1 MAVRTIATDIKL
13 TGEAAFNDGMKSI
26 NNNLKNLRA
35 DMAAV
40 SAEFDGN
47 AGSVEALTAKNKLLQ
62 ESVEQQKVKVD
73 ALRQMYEK
81 VKDAAGENSAQ
92 ADKYRQQLAQATAT
106 LHKETAALEK
116 NEAALKAAQ
125 KEAKQYTPVTQKMA
139 DAVKKSRDKVKDFSE
154 STIDAARHLPVLGEL
169 MDVAKV
175 SAKGLGVALNGT
187 KTIASGT
194 FKGMAAAAGGLA
206 KGVGIVTGAAAAG
219 VAAMGAAGVAALGI
233 MTGYAKEAAEAAKT
247 AKEAGEELTASQEQ
261 WLAFSD
267 QLDTLD
273 ASVASAK
280 SALGGILLP
289 ILGDLSAEGAAFLN
303 DFSKDME
310 AAAGDAGKQGQIMSD
325 YIVKGAKLI
334 KEKLPEYLEIGKELL
349 GSLGEGLSEAA
360 PELLDMGIDVVMD
373 LLDTIIEA
381 APEMAQ
387 AGITLIEKL
396 VASLTEQGPELLTSA
411 VDMVSQIVVGLAQA
425 APDLI
430 PAAVQLVSQLILALV
445 DASPQL
451 LEAGLQLVF
460 GIISGIAS
468 GLGDILGAADQIIQ
482 KVLDAFASSDNK
494 FLQIG
499 ADILGG
505 IWEGIKNSTEWIYN
519 QISGWIDGIVGW
531 MKKKL
536 DIRSPSHRVEDEV
549 GYQTGIAVGTGAMKA
564 QKAVKRMWGDFLDTT
579 FTAPDLSFNSR
590 LAVAGAGAANSGS
603 KTVNLYFTAKS
614 ITEADI
620 RMVVDVV
627 NRKLGEAM

>member
-1 MAVRTIATDIKL
+1 MATRTIATDIKL
-13 TGEAAFNDGMKSI
+13 TGEQAFNDGMKAMNS
-26 NNNLKNLRA
+26 NLKVLRS

-40 SAEFDGN
+40 SAEFADN
-47 AGSVEALTAKNKLLQ
+47 ANSVDALTAKNKILQ
-62 ESVEQQKVKVD
+62 QSVDQQRAKVD

-81 VKDAAGENSAQ
+81 VADASGENSAA
-92 ADKYRQQLAQATAT
+92 ADKYKQQLNQATVA
-106 LHKETAALEK
+106 LHKETAALNK
-116 NEAALKAAQ
+116 NEEALEAAQ
-125 KEAKQYTPVTQKMA
+125 KEANKYTPVTKKMVNA
-139 DAVKKSRDKVKDFSE
+139 TDDARDKIKELVEKVVDGAHQ
-154 STIDAARHLPVLGEL
+154 IPVLAEA

-175 SAKGLGVALNGT
+175 SAKGLGTAMNGA
-187 KTIASGT
+187 KTVTAGA
-194 FKGMAAAAGGLA
+194 FKGMGAAAGGLA
-206 KGVGIVTGAAAAG
+206 KGVGAVTAGA
-219 VAAMGAAGVAALGI
+219 AAGVAALGAAGVAGLSI
-233 MTGYAKEAAEAAKT
+233 MTGYAKEAAESAKA
-247 AKEAGEELTASQEQ
+247 AKEAGEELTATQEQ

-334 KEKLPEYLEIGKELL
+334 KEKLPEYIEIGKELL

-411 VDMVSQIVVGLAQA
+411 VDMVSQIVVGLAQS

-430 PAAVQLVSQLILALV
+430 PAAVHLVTQLILALV

-460 GIISGIAS
+460 GIISGILS
-468 GLGDILGAADQIIQ
+468 SIPDLIGAADQIIE
-482 KVLDAFASSDNK
+482 KLLGAFKNSDVEWIR
-494 FLQIG
+494 IG
-499 ADILGG
+499 ADVLAG
-505 IWEGIKNSTEWIYN
+505 IWEGIKNGTEWLYN
-519 QISGWIDGIVGW
+519 KIAGWIDGIVGW
-531 MKKKL
+531 MKEKL
-536 DIRSPSHRVEDEV
+536 DIHSPSGVIEDEI
-549 GYQTGIAVGTGAMKA
+549 GYNTGLAVGTGAMKA
-564 QKAVKRMWGDFLDTT
+564 QKAVKKMWGDFLDTT
-579 FTAPDLSFNSR
+579 FTAPNLNFNSR
-590 LAVAGAGAANSGS
+590 LAVAGAGPATGT
-603 KTVNLYFTAKS
+603 KTVNLYFTAKT

-620 RMVVDVV
+620 NMVVDVV
-627 NRKLGEAM
+627 NRKLGDAM